1 MVAVQATAGYRFSL
15 FQIDKTIA
23 ADEFLRYHHVRD
35 FPDQQGSVV
44 DFDICLLDQFTS
56 ELDMAFPDERCVKI
70 KPVFRMQAGRAKF
83 AVTLRV
89 FSTAL
94 VCLPY
99 YIPGCT
105 WLSVYFPVAIIF
117 PSVLKPGSAGR
128 TIRPHKAGFAPR

>member
-1 MVAVQATAGYRFSL
+1 MVTVQAAAGYRFSL

-44 DFDICLLDQFTS
+44 DFEICLLDQFTS

-83 AVTLRV
+83 AVTLSI

-94 VCLPY
+94 VRLLYYTRMHVVECVLPRSH
-99 YIPGCT
+99 YISQRIKARFC
-105 WLSVYFPVAIIF
+105 
-117 PSVLKPGSAGR
+117 R
-128 TIRPHKAGFAPR
+128 TDDQAA